1 MQKKPVSDILENIAM
16 LLEIKGENPF
26 KSRAYYNAAKAL
38 SGITNLEELVKEKR
52 LREIKGIGEALS
64 QKIEE
69 YSKTGTMAYYEELTQ
84 VVPESL
90 LELMQIPNLGPKKIK
105 VLYDELEITN
115 IGELEYACKE
125 NRLIHL
131 TGFGEKTQE
140 NVLKGIDFF
149 NRHKGEFLF
158 GDVYQEAER
167 IRQRLSTIVDPIWA
181 EVCGSIRRRK
191 EVVRDMDI
199 LVAAENHEKITSFFV
214 SMPEVDQVLVTGETK
229 TSVRMKSGIEADLRV
244 VTRQEFPYALVYFT
258 GSKEHN
264 VRLRGI
270 AKKKGWKLNEYGIF
284 DGDNLVTCKS
294 EEEIYRALGLPYI
307 PPELREDS
315 GEIEAAEQDKLPSLI
330 QHEDIRGIFHVHTDF
345 SDGVDSLERMV
356 EAAQKFGFSYLGV
369 SDHSKTAYYAG
380 GLKHDAILRQWEMI
394 DTLNK
399 KNSTFRIFKGIESDI
414 LSDGSLDYDD
424 SILEGFDFVIASVHS
439 GFTMKKDDM
448 EERILKAMKNP
459 YTTILGHPT
468 GRLLLSRD
476 GYQVDMMRIIDCAA
490 QNHVILELNA
500 SPYRLDIDWRYL
512 KYAKD
517 KGVMISINPD
527 AHAVAGLEEVFFG
540 VNIARKGWQ
549 ESKDILNTRDVND
562 IKEIFTKIRNAKR
575 HQVNHS

>member
-140 NVLKGIDFF
+140 KVLKGIEFF
-149 NRHKGEFLF
+149 KRHKGEFLF

-315 GEIEAAEQDKLPSLI
+315 GEIEAAEQDKLPSLV

-414 LSDGSLDYDD
+414 LSGGSLDYDD

>member
-1 MQKKPVSDILENIAM
+1 
-16 LLEIKGENPF
+16 
-26 KSRAYYNAAKAL
+26 
-38 SGITNLEELVKEKR
+38 
-52 LREIKGIGEALS
+52 
-64 QKIEE
+64 
-69 YSKTGTMAYYEELTQ
+69 
-84 VVPESL
+84 
-90 LELMQIPNLGPKKIK
+90 
-105 VLYDELEITN
+105 
-115 IGELEYACKE
+115 
-125 NRLIHL
+125 
-131 TGFGEKTQE
+131 
-140 NVLKGIDFF
+140 
-149 NRHKGEFLF
+149 
-158 GDVYQEAER
+158 
-167 IRQRLSTIVDPIWA
+167 
-181 EVCGSIRRRK
+181 
-191 EVVRDMDI
+191 
-199 LVAAENHEKITSFFV
+199 
-214 SMPEVDQVLVTGETK
+214 
-229 TSVRMKSGIEADLRV
+229 
-244 VTRQEFPYALVYFT
+244 
-258 GSKEHN
+258 
-264 VRLRGI
+264 
-270 AKKKGWKLNEYGIF
+270 
-284 DGDNLVTCKS
+284 
-294 EEEIYRALGLPYI
+294 
-307 PPELREDS
+307 
-315 GEIEAAEQDKLPSLI
+315 
-330 QHEDIRGIFHVHTDF
+330 
-345 SDGVDSLERMV
+345 
-356 EAAQKFGFSYLGV
+356 
-369 SDHSKTAYYAG
+369 
-380 GLKHDAILRQWEMI
+380 MI

-448 EERILKAMKNP
+448 EERISKAMKNP

>member
-140 NVLKGIDFF
+140 NVLKGIEFF
-149 NRHKGEFLF
+149 KRHKGEFLF

-380 GLKHDAILRQWEMI
+380 GLKHDAILKQWEVI

>member
-1 MQKKPVSDILENIAM
+1 
-16 LLEIKGENPF
+16 
-26 KSRAYYNAAKAL
+26 
-38 SGITNLEELVKEKR
+38 
-52 LREIKGIGEALS
+52 
-64 QKIEE
+64 
-69 YSKTGTMAYYEELTQ
+69 
-84 VVPESL
+84 
-90 LELMQIPNLGPKKIK
+90 
-105 VLYDELEITN
+105 
-115 IGELEYACKE
+115 
-125 NRLIHL
+125 
-131 TGFGEKTQE
+131 
-140 NVLKGIDFF
+140 
-149 NRHKGEFLF
+149 
-158 GDVYQEAER
+158 
-167 IRQRLSTIVDPIWA
+167 
-181 EVCGSIRRRK
+181 
-191 EVVRDMDI
+191 MDI

-380 GLKHDAILRQWEMI
+380 GLKHDAILKQWEVI

-414 LSDGSLDYDD
+414 LSGGSLDYDD

>member
-1 MQKKPVSDILENIAM
+1 MQKKPVSDIFENIAM

-140 NVLKGIDFF
+140 KVLKGIEFF
-149 NRHKGEFLF
+149 KRHKGEFLF

-167 IRQRLSTIVDPIWA
+167 IRQRLSTIVDPICA

>member
-140 NVLKGIDFF
+140 NVLKGIEFF
-149 NRHKGEFLF
+149 KRHKGEFLF

-356 EAAQKFGFSYLGV
+356 EAAQKFGFSYVGV

-380 GLKHDAILRQWEMI
+380 GLKHDAILKQWEVI

-414 LSDGSLDYDD
+414 LSGGSLDYDD

>member
-140 NVLKGIDFF
+140 NVLKGIEFF
-149 NRHKGEFLF
+149 KRHKGEFLF

-284 DGDNLVTCKS
+284 DGDNLVICKS

-315 GEIEAAEQDKLPSLI
+315 GEIEAAEQDKLPSLV

>member
-1 MQKKPVSDILENIAM
+1 MQKKPVSDIFENIAM

-140 NVLKGIDFF
+140 KVLKGIEFF
-149 NRHKGEFLF
+149 KRHKGEFLF

-199 LVAAENHEKITSFFV
+199 LVAAENHEKIASFFV

-284 DGDNLVTCKS
+284 DGDNLVICKS

-315 GEIEAAEQDKLPSLI
+315 GEIEAAEQDKLPSLV

>member
-140 NVLKGIDFF
+140 KVLKGIEFF
-149 NRHKGEFLF
+149 KRHKGEFLF

-380 GLKHDAILRQWEMI
+380 GLKHDAILRQWEVI

-414 LSDGSLDYDD
+414 LSGGSLDYDD

>member
-140 NVLKGIDFF
+140 KVLKGIEFF
-149 NRHKGEFLF
+149 KRHKGEFLF

-414 LSDGSLDYDD
+414 LSGGSLDYDD

>member
-1 MQKKPVSDILENIAM
+1 MQKKPVSDIFENIAM

-115 IGELEYACKE
+115 IGELEYACNE

-140 NVLKGIDFF
+140 KVLKGIEFF
-149 NRHKGEFLF
+149 KRHKGEFLF

-199 LVAAENHEKITSFFV
+199 LVAAENHEKIASFFV

>member
-140 NVLKGIDFF
+140 NVLKGIEFF
-149 NRHKGEFLF
+149 KRHKGEFLF

-315 GEIEAAEQDKLPSLI
+315 GEIEAAEQDKLPSLV

>member
-140 NVLKGIDFF
+140 KVLKGIEFF
-149 NRHKGEFLF
+149 KRHRGEFLF

-380 GLKHDAILRQWEMI
+380 GLKHDAILKQWEVI

-414 LSDGSLDYDD
+414 LSGGSLDYDD

>member
-69 YSKTGTMAYYEELTQ
+69 YSKTGTMAYYEELTRA
-84 VVPESL
+84 VPESL

-140 NVLKGIDFF
+140 KVLKGIEFF
-149 NRHKGEFLF
+149 KRHKGEFLF

-414 LSDGSLDYDD
+414 LSGGSLDYDD

>member
-140 NVLKGIDFF
+140 NVLKGIEFF
-149 NRHKGEFLF
+149 KRHKGEFLF

-315 GEIEAAEQDKLPSLI
+315 GEIEAAEQDMLPSLI

>member
-69 YSKTGTMAYYEELTQ
+69 YSKTGTMAYYEELTRA
-84 VVPESL
+84 VPESL

-140 NVLKGIDFF
+140 NVLKGIEFF
-149 NRHKGEFLF
+149 KRHKGEFLF

-284 DGDNLVTCKS
+284 DGDNLVICKS

-380 GLKHDAILRQWEMI
+380 GLKHDAILKQWEVI

-414 LSDGSLDYDD
+414 LSGGSLDYDD